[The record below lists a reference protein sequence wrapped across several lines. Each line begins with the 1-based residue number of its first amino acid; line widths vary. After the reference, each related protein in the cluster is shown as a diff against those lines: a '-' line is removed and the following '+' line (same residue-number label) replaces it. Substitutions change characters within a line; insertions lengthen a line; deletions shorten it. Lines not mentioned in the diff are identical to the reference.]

1 MSCGSSHLGFL
12 MTQKAHYPLIIDV
25 QSGFNQMNI
34 LIFFFIFPRI
44 SYIRWDNNEVNF
56 ILFQQ
61 AQLDFNYASSLKPS
75 LQIDISLHS
84 VTLSRF
90 RANQSLFFLL
100 NVECL
105 AEKQQIPIFGVTQQW
120 LEPTICHMQAC

>member
-1 MSCGSSHLGFL
+1 M
-12 MTQKAHYPLIIDV
+12 
-25 QSGFNQMNI
+25 
-34 LIFFFIFPRI
+34 
-44 SYIRWDNNEVNF
+44 
-56 ILFQQ
+56 
-61 AQLDFNYASSLKPS
+61 DFNYASALKPS

-90 RANQSLFFLL
+90 QANQSLFFLL

-120 LEPTICHMQAC
+120 LEPTICHTQGKHAKTITKPKCLNHKDVYK